1 MPNGENST
9 FVLGI
14 DLGASSVG
22 WALIERIDDVPA
34 RLVRAGARVFDA
46 AVGGNPGDLEAGRE
60 ESPGKSRRDARL
72 QRRQTWRRSRRLR
85 RVFRLLQGWGLL
97 PAGPLPERQQILDE
111 LDRRIVSSTWFAA
124 KRKDSA
130 IPEPFQVLPYLL
142 RAAALEEKLEP
153 HFLGRAFYHL
163 AQRRGYRSNRIH
175 VAAGKKDE
183 ERGTVEPAIADLR
196 GEMAQSHARTLGEH
210 LSRQAPTGKRVRQRY
225 TARDMYEHEFEAIWS
240 SQQAGHPETL
250 TAERKRQLHKAIF
263 FQRPLRSSRHLVG
276 FCELEKGKRRAAVA
290 LLISQEFRLLQKVN
304 DLRVGLPGEAE
315 RELAAEERQ
324 ALIERLQNEGDQE
337 FSKIRRL
344 LGAPRNAQFNLE
356 RGGERRL
363 PGNRTNAALRKEL
376 GARWDAMGAQEQ
388 DKVVGYLRSFQ
399 KQDRLAAALARKFG
413 FDGETAKRVA
423 EISLEPG
430 YMSFSRAALSKL
442 LRLMREGKALAEA
455 RKELYPEERAEALAL
470 LPPVVSV
477 ARRLGSIKNPAV
489 VRALTEL
496 RKVVNAVVRT
506 YGKPAEIRIE
516 LARDLRNSRV
526 QRERMAKSYRE
537 NEKQRSEAAKRILK
551 ETGNA
556 HPSRDDIQRALLWEE
571 CGGICPYTGK
581 AIPFHALFGRD
592 AAFDVEHI
600 LPLSRSLD
608 SSFANLTLCDAEH
621 NRHVKRKQ
629 APWEAYSGDAAAYEA
644 ILDRVKRFQGRY
656 AEEKLRRFRMTTEE
670 IATFFEDFTERQLND
685 TRYATRVA
693 ADYTGLLYGGRVDGE
708 GKRRVKTTA
717 GQVTAILRNEWK
729 LNEIL
734 KDGPTA
740 NGGEKPKTR
749 DDHRHHAIDAIVTG
763 LTDDGSIQAL
773 SRAAE
778 NAAEFRRR
786 RFAPMA
792 EPWPNF
798 LENVRK
804 EIQRMVVSHREHRRA
819 RGALHEET
827 IYSHPIGSGREQRGR
842 RGSER
847 SEEFRVRKPLSS
859 LESTEIEKIADD
871 AVRKLVQAKLE
882 RFPGQQPGRV
892 FSNAENLP
900 CFETRD
906 GRRIPIKKAR
916 LRTDLK
922 NLVVLGSGGRARHVK
937 SEANHHAEIFA
948 EVDERGKVTGW
959 GCEVVSLL
967 EAVRRKQAHKPIVR
981 REDSEGR
988 EFLFSLAPRDV
999 LEIDGQ
1005 GGKRELVVIRAVSQE
1020 PRIAYVSVRDA
1031 RKKSEMEAAYVRK
1044 TPNALFKL
1052 NARKVRVSPIGE
1064 VTEAHD

>member
-1 MPNGENST
+1 MSSRENGA

-46 AVGGNPGDLEAGRE
+46 AVGGNPGALEAGSE
-60 ESPGKSRRDARL
+60 ESPGKARRDARS

-85 RVFRLLQGWGLL
+85 RVFRLLQRWGLL
-97 PAGPLPERQQILDE
+97 PAGPLAERQRILDE
-111 LDRRIVSSTWFAA
+111 LDRRIVSSAWFAA

-142 RAAALEEKLEP
+142 RAAALEEKLER

-163 AQRRGYRSNRIH
+163 AQRRGYRSNRIDL
-175 VAAGKKDE
+175 AGDKKDE
-183 ERGTVEPAIADLR
+183 ERGKVEPAIAGLR
-196 GEMAQSHARTLGEH
+196 TEMAQGDTRTLGQH
-210 LSRQAPTGKRVRQRY
+210 FSRQAPAEKRIRQRY
-225 TARDMYEHEFEAIWS
+225 TARDMYEHEFEAIWNA
-240 SQQAGHPETL
+240 QQGHYAEEL
-250 TAERKRQLHKAIF
+250 TTERKRQLHKAIF

-276 FCELEKGKRRAAVA
+276 FCELEKGKRRAAAA

-315 RELAAEERQ
+315 RELTAAERQ
-324 ALIERLQNEGDQE
+324 ALIERLQSEGDQK
-337 FSKIRRL
+337 FSAIRKL
-344 LGAPRNAQFNLE
+344 LRMPAKERFNLE
-356 RGGERRL
+356 RGGETKL
-363 PGNRTNAALRKEL
+363 PGNQTNAALRKEL
-376 GARWDAMGAQEQ
+376 GARWDAMRGEER
-388 DKVVGYLRSFQ
+388 DKVVAYLRSFQ
-399 KQDRLAAALARKFG
+399 KQEKLAAALARKFG
-413 FDGETAKRVA
+413 FDEETAKRVA

-430 YMSFSRAALSKL
+430 YMSFSQAALKKL
-442 LRLMREGKALAEA
+442 LPLMREGRALAEA
-455 RKELYPEERAEALAL
+455 RKELYPEKSAEARDV
-470 LPPVVSV
+470 LPPVVM
-477 ARRLGSIKNPAV
+477 AGKELGSIKNPAV

-496 RKVVNAVVRT
+496 RKVVNAIIRT
-506 YGKPAEIRIE
+506 YGRPAEIRIE

-629 APWEAYSGDAAAYEA
+629 APWEAYSGDAEAYEA
-644 ILDRVKRFQGRY
+644 ILERVKKFRGKY

-670 IATFFEDFTERQLND
+670 IATFLEDFTERQLND

-693 ADYTGLLYGGRVDGE
+693 ADYLGLLYGGRVDGE

-717 GQVTAILRNEWK
+717 GRVTAILRDEWK

-734 KDGPTA
+734 NDGPTA
-740 NGGEKPKTR
+740 NGGEKAKTR
-749 DDHRHHAIDAIVTG
+749 DDHRHHAIDAIVTA

-786 RFAPMA
+786 RFAPVA

-798 LENVRK
+798 LEDVRK

-827 IYSHPIGSGREQRGR
+827 IYSHPIGRGGEQRGK
-842 RGSER
+842 RGKGR
-847 SEEFRVRKPLSS
+847 GEEFRVRKPLSE
-859 LESTEIEKIADD
+859 LEATGIRRIADD
-871 AVRKLVQAKLE
+871 AVRKLVEAKLE
-882 RFPGQQPGRV
+882 HFPGAKPGRV

-900 CFETRD
+900 YFETKD
-906 GRRIPIKKAR
+906 GLRIPIKKAR

-922 NLVVLGSGGRARHVK
+922 HPVVLGSGGAARHVK
-937 SEANHHAEIFA
+937 SEANHHAEVFA
-948 EVDERGKVTGW
+948 EVNERGQVTGW
-959 GCEVVSLL
+959 DCEVVSLL
-967 EAVRRKQAHKPIVR
+967 EAVRKKQAREPIVR
-981 REDSEGR
+981 KEGSEGR
-988 EFLFSLAPRDV
+988 EFLFSLAPGDI
-999 LEIDGQ
+999 LEMDGQ
-1005 GGKRELVVIRAVSQE
+1005 GGTRELAVIRAISQE

-1052 NARKVRVSPIGE
+1052 NARKVRVSPLGD
-1064 VTEAHD
+1064 VSEAHD

>member
-1 MPNGENST
+1 MSSRENGA

-46 AVGGNPGDLEAGRE
+46 AVGGNPGALEAGSE
-60 ESPGKSRRDARL
+60 ESPGKARRDARS

-85 RVFRLLQGWGLL
+85 RVFRLLQRWGLL
-97 PAGPLPERQQILDE
+97 TAGPLAERPRILDE
-111 LDRRIVSSTWFAA
+111 LDRRIVSSAWFAA

-142 RAAALEEKLEP
+142 RAAALEEKLER

-163 AQRRGYRSNRIH
+163 AQRRGYRSNRIDL
-175 VAAGKKDE
+175 AGDKKDE
-183 ERGTVEPAIADLR
+183 ERGKVEPAIAGLR
-196 GEMAQSHARTLGEH
+196 MEMAQGDTRTLGQH
-210 LSRQAPTGKRVRQRY
+210 FSRQAPAEKRIRQRY
-225 TARDMYEHEFEAIWS
+225 TARDMYEHEFEAIWNA
-240 SQQAGHPETL
+240 QQGHYAEEL
-250 TAERKRQLHKAIF
+250 TTERKRQLHKAIF

-276 FCELEKGKRRAAVA
+276 FCELEKGKRRAAAA

-315 RELAAEERQ
+315 RELTAAERQ
-324 ALIERLQNEGDQE
+324 ALIERLQSEGDQK
-337 FSKIRRL
+337 FSAIRKL
-344 LGAPRNAQFNLE
+344 LRMPAKERFNLE
-356 RGGERRL
+356 RGGETKL
-363 PGNRTNAALRKEL
+363 PGNQTNAALRKEL
-376 GARWDAMGAQEQ
+376 GARWDAMRGEER
-388 DKVVGYLRSFQ
+388 DKVVAYLRSFQ
-399 KQDRLAAALARKFG
+399 KQEKLAAALARKFG
-413 FDGETAKRVA
+413 FDEETAKRVA

-430 YMSFSRAALSKL
+430 YMSFSQAALKKL
-442 LRLMREGKALAEA
+442 LPLMREGRALAEA
-455 RKELYPEERAEALAL
+455 RKELYPEKSAEARDV
-470 LPPVVSV
+470 LPPVVM
-477 ARRLGSIKNPAV
+477 AGKELGSIKNPAV

-496 RKVVNAVVRT
+496 RKVVNAIIRT
-506 YGKPAEIRIE
+506 YGRPAEIRIE

-581 AIPFHALFGRD
+581 AIPFHALFGR
-592 AAFDVEHI
+592 
-600 LPLSRSLD
+600 
-608 SSFANLTLCDAEH
+608 
-621 NRHVKRKQ
+621 
-629 APWEAYSGDAAAYEA
+629 EAYSGDAAAYEA
-644 ILDRVKRFQGRY
+644 ILDRVKRFQGGY

-670 IATFFEDFTERQLND
+670 IATFLEDFTERQLND
-685 TRYATRVA
+685 TRSATRVA
-693 ADYTGLLYGGRVDGE
+693 ADYLGLLYGGRVDGE

-734 KDGPTA
+734 NDGPTA
-740 NGGEKPKTR
+740 NGGEKAKTR
-749 DDHRHHAIDAIVTG
+749 DDHRHHAIDAIVTA

-786 RFAPMA
+786 RFAPVA

-798 LENVRK
+798 LEDVQK

-827 IYSHPIGSGREQRGR
+827 IYSHPIGRGGEQRGK
-842 RGSER
+842 RGKGR

-859 LESTEIEKIADD
+859 LKATEVGRIADD
-871 AVRKLVQAKLE
+871 AVRKLVGAKLE
-882 RFPGQQPGRV
+882 GFPGQEPSRV

-900 CFETRD
+900 YFETKD
-906 GRRIPIKKAR
+906 GLRIPIKKAR

-922 NLVVLGSGGRARHVK
+922 HPVVLGSGGAARHVK
-937 SEANHHAEIFA
+937 SEANHHAEVFA
-948 EVDERGKVTGW
+948 EVNERGQVTGW
-959 GCEVVSLL
+959 DCEVVSLL
-967 EAVRRKQAHKPIVR
+967 EAVRKKQAREPIVR
-981 REDSEGR
+981 KEGSEGR
-988 EFLFSLAPRDV
+988 EFLFSLAQGDI
-999 LEIDGQ
+999 LEMDGQ
-1005 GGKRELVVIRAVSQE
+1005 GGTRELAVIRAISQE

-1052 NARKVRVSPIGE
+1052 NARKVRVSPLGD
-1064 VTEAHD
+1064 VSEAHD